1 VDGEQRGGEAQAVVR
16 IGTCSWADE
25 ALSKH
30 FYPPR
35 LPARERLG
43 WYAGRFDTVEVDSTY
58 YRLPSESAVD
68 GWAARTPPGFVM
80 HVKAF
85 GLMTRHPVKVEVLP
99 EDLRAEMP
107 VDERGRVDR
116 PPRELR
122 GEVFRRFLAALEPL
136 RRAGKLGG
144 ILFQL
149 PSYVV
154 FKDRSLDYLEWAR
167 AQLGRDEMLVELRH
181 RSWLDDENRAE
192 TLAFLERIGATYVTV
207 DAPRSASAKNL
218 IPTVPAVTSATAYVR
233 FHGRNLA
240 TWNKRGGSAAE
251 RFDHLYSDDELA
263 EWVPTLRELTGQAQQ
278 AFAMFNNNASSADP
292 ENPLGRIAQAA
303 DGARRLRRLLDVNGI
318 AASGGA

>member
-1 VDGEQRGGEAQAVVR
+1 VAAAIR

-25 ALSKH
+25 ALSTY

-35 LPARERLG
+35 LPAKERLA
-43 WYAGRFDTVEVDSTY
+43 WYAEHFDTVEVDSTY
-58 YRLPSESAVD
+58 YRLPSEPMVE
-68 GWAARTPPGFVM
+68 GWAARTPPGFTM

-122 GEVFRRFLAALEPL
+122 GEVFRRFVEALGPL
-136 RRAGKLGG
+136 RREKKLGG

-154 FKDRSLDYLEWAR
+154 FKDRSLEYLEWAR
-167 AQLGRDEMLVELRH
+167 EQLGGDEMLVEFRH
-181 RSWLDDENRAE
+181 RSWLDEDNRAE
-192 TLAFLERIGATYVTV
+192 TLAFLERIGAGYVTV
-207 DAPRSASAKNL
+207 DAPKSESAKNL
-218 IPTVPAVTSATAYVR
+218 VPTVPAVTSPTAYVR
-233 FHGRNLA
+233 FHGRNLG

-251 RFDHLYSDDELA
+251 RFDYLYSDEELGEWVGTLQELA
-263 EWVPTLRELTGQAQQ
+263 GQSEQ
-278 AFAMFNNNASSADP
+278 AFAFFNNNSSSPDP
-292 ENPLGRIAQAA
+292 ENPLGRVSQAA
-303 DGARRLRRLLDVNGI
+303 ANARQLRRLLDANRV
-318 AASGGA
+318 AASGGT

>member
-1 VDGEQRGGEAQAVVR
+1 MEREQHDGEAQAVIR

-25 ALSKH
+25 ALSKY
-30 FYPPR
+30 FYPPK
-35 LPARERLG
+35 LPARERLA
-43 WYAGRFDTVEVDSTY
+43 WYAEHFDTVEVDSTY
-58 YRLPSESAVD
+58 YRLPAESMVE
-68 GWAARTPPGFVM
+68 GWAERTPPGFTM

-85 GLMTRHPVKVEVLP
+85 GLMTRHPVKIETIP
-99 EDLRAEMP
+99 EDLRDAMP

-136 RRAGKLGG
+136 RAAGKLGG

-154 FKDRSLDYLEWAR
+154 FKDSSLEYVEWAR
-167 AQLGRDEMLVELRH
+167 GQLGDDEMLVELRH
-181 RSWLDDENRAE
+181 RSWLDDEHRAE

-207 DAPRSASAKNL
+207 DAPKSEEAKNL
-218 IPTVPAVTSATAYVR
+218 VPTVPAVTSDTAYVR

-251 RFDHLYSDDELA
+251 RFDYLYSEEELA
-263 EWVPTLRELTGQAQQ
+263 EWVPTLRELAGKAKQ
-278 AFAMFNNNASSADP
+278 AFALFNNNASSPDP
-292 ENPLGRIAQAA
+292 RNPMARVSQASTNA
-303 DGARRLRRLLDVNGI
+303 FELRSLL
-318 AASGGA
+318 SS